1 MHKKLTLTFDN
12 GPHPQGTPLVLKT
25 LQEFRILANF
35 FPIGEKISAPGGE
48 ALVKSVK
55 DAGHRVGIHTLTHSL
70 PLGLGAPG
78 FARHEIT
85 EGQARLGQ
93 YAESPPLFR
102 PYAGKGILGPHVLNQ
117 EAVEVLQQHGFS
129 LVLWNSVPRDWELPT
144 DAWVARALEDIAN
157 QPWTVM
163 VLHDARPE
171 AMEHLAHFIEKAV
184 LMDVEITQQLP
195 DWVMPMQAGQIR
207 HPFSELIA
215 PVAE

>member
-1 MHKKLTLTFDN
+1 M
-12 GPHPQGTPLVLKT
+12 
-25 LQEFRILANF
+25 
-35 FPIGEKISAPGGE
+35 
-48 ALVKSVK
+48 
-55 DAGHRVGIHTLTHSL
+55 
-70 PLGLGAPG
+70 
-78 FARHEIT
+78 
-85 EGQARLGQ
+85 
-93 YAESPPLFR
+93 
-102 PYAGKGILGPHVLNQ
+102 LNQ
-117 EAVEVLQQHGFS
+117 EAVEVLQQQGFS

-215 PVAE
+215 PAAE